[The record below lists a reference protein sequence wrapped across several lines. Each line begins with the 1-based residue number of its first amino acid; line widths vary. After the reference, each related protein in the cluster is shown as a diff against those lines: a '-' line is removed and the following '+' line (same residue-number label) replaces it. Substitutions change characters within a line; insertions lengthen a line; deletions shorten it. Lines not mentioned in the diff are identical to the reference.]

1 MKASM
6 HSFLLAAAL
15 LLLVPAS
22 AMARHAEHDAVQQT
36 MEKVMRAFETG
47 DANLMFE
54 VLRKDGVVLGYSST
68 QGRMATESTEE
79 WAKGLTGAPAPDE
92 AQRHR
97 RYEILDV
104 TDRSAVVKLSL
115 DYPTWLGV
123 DYLALSKIEGRWMVV
138 SKSWSG
144 QAKPK
149 AP

>member
-1 MKASM
+1 MKTSM

-15 LLLVPAS
+15 LLLAPAS

-92 AQRHR
+92 AKRHR